1 MMGMDFFLLFL
12 CFLYFFLCA
21 QAPVSFL
28 PLQSNLAAA
37 PWLDTGARMRAGDK
51 GEVGSAD
58 ADARWMDRGEPKF
71 GHHEEARTTEVLI
84 I

>member
-1 MMGMDFFLLFL
+1 
-12 CFLYFFLCA
+12 
-21 QAPVSFL
+21 
-28 PLQSNLAAA
+28 
-37 PWLDTGARMRAGDK
+37 MRAGDK
-51 GEVGSAD
+51 GEVGTAD